1 MTRLRVALK
10 EWQTLRPDRGSQ
22 LAGMVFAEE
31 KDRLLAERLT
41 RDGRIGILEMAR
53 GLELRTTS
61 FVGRLCLGG
70 IEITIQPKL
79 NGMPLLSLLRYAYGL
94 RHLDLYHQEVRYSAE
109 QSSFQD
115 LLIRQ
120 LAAEADEI
128 VARGLHRAYF
138 AVEGDLTSPRGR
150 VNFVRHLS
158 DFPWTKATLPCQYHP
173 RIDDNPL
180 NQAMLGGFRYAA
192 RVTTDI
198 DLRTHLNRLRKV
210 LGATVTEKR
219 LDRNLLVEA
228 VRAMDRR
235 TTVYKSVLHILQ
247 LLLDSNGVALDDE
260 EGTVTLPGF
269 LFDMNRFFQAL
280 LSRFLREHLADAVLH
295 DEYRLKTL
303 YSYAPGLNP
312 RNKKAPTPRPDFV
325 IMQNG
330 KMKAVLD
337 AKYRDLWGQSLP
349 REMLYQLSLYA
360 LGRSGQDRTA
370 VILFPTLD
378 DFASE
383 QVLCIN
389 DPFQGHQQGRVV
401 LRPVNLLELERLIRQ
416 GRAGVAQRSAMADR
430 LAYGT
435 TSF

>member
-1 MTRLRVALK
+1 LTRLCVTLK

-22 LAGMVFAEE
+22 LAGVEFADE
-31 KDRLLAERLT
+31 KDRFLAERLT
-41 RDGRIGILEMAR
+41 SDGRIGILQMAR

-79 NGMPLLSLLRYAYGL
+79 TGMPLLSLLRYAYGL
-94 RHLDLYHQEVRYSAE
+94 RHLDLYHQERVAYSVE
-109 QSSFQD
+109 HWNFQD

-128 VARGLHRAYF
+128 VGRGLHRDYF
-138 AVEGDLTSPRGR
+138 AVDANLASPRGR
-150 VNFVRHLS
+150 VNFARHLG

-180 NQAMLGGFRYAA
+180 NQAMLGGLRYAA
-192 RVTTDI
+192 GITADI

-219 LDRNLLVEA
+219 MDRELLVA
-228 VRAMDRR
+228 GVRAMDRR
-235 TTVYKSVLHILQ
+235 TTVYRSILHILE
-247 LLLDSNGVALDDE
+247 LLLDSNGITLDDE

-280 LSRFLREHLADAVLH
+280 LSRFLREHVTNAILH
-295 DEYRLKTL
+295 EEYRLRTL
-303 YSYAPGLNP
+303 YSYAPGGNP
-312 RNKKAPTPRPDFV
+312 RRKNAPTPRPDFV
-325 IMQNG
+325 LMQNG
-330 KMKAVLD
+330 RMAAVLD
-337 AKYRDLWGQSLP
+337 AKYRDLWRESLP
-349 REMLYQLSLYA
+349 REMLYQLSIYA
-360 LGRSGQDRTA
+360 LGRAGKDRIA

-389 DPFQGHQQGRVV
+389 DPVQGCEQGRVV
-401 LRPVNLLELERLIRQ
+401 LRPVNLLELEGLIRQ
-416 GRAGVAQRSAMADR
+416 GRGGTQQRSALAER
-430 LAYGT
+430 LVYGR
-435 TSF
+435 